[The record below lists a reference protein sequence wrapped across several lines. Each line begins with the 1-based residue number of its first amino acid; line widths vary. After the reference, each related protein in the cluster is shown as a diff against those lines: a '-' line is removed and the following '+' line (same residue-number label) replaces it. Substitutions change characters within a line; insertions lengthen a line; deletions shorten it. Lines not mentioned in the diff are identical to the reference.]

1 MPGSSEDYRRLLDER
16 HNTILAAIAE
26 TRHVMVERLDAVNR
40 RLDITNGRLGKHD
53 EAIHLLQVSD
63 VRHDAQR
70 EGRMT
75 PTRDARQPGDEELV
89 VRMTPK
95 MWAALVTVAAVAYTV
110 LRAVY
115 DALASRGVLP

>member
-1 MPGSSEDYRRLLDER
+1 MPGSSDDYRRLLDER
-16 HNTILAAIAE
+16 HHMIMEAIAE
-26 TRHVMVERLDAVNR
+26 TRQITVEKLDAVNR
-40 RLDITNGRLGKHD
+40 RLDITNGRLAKHD
-53 EAIHLLQVSD
+53 EQIASLQISD

-75 PTRDARQPGDEELV
+75 PTRDQRQPGDEELV

-95 MWAALVTVAAVAYTV
+95 MWAALVSVAAVAYTV
-110 LRAVY
+110 LRAAY